1 MASAA
6 TRHRKRPGPKARAQ
20 AKAAQHNSTGNS
32 RDAKSLND
40 KPDKPK
46 RQMHANSI
54 AALQKTM
61 WKPGQ
66 SGNPLGPQAGA
77 RNPAVAAAKL
87 RDIVTDAVDVAREI
101 MQDTSAP
108 ASARL
113 SAAHDVLDRVLG
125 KAIQTTVNVTS
136 GGAENVESMSNQ
148 ALASYV
154 ARLLDERGADP
165 GEVARLVAS
174 GGADLI
180 DVTPQPVDLP
190 DVVSGA
196 DADESADTST

>member
-1 MASAA
+1 MASKA
-6 TRHRKRPGPKARAQ
+6 TRYTKRTNGKPNTIARR
-20 AKAAQHNSTGNS
+20 NGTLGTDTST
-32 RDAKSLND
+32 DAKSVNG

-101 MQDTSAP
+101 MQDTTAP

-180 DVTPQPVDLP
+180 DVTPQPVNLP